1 MRFLPGCGKQ
11 IANVHGGRLI
21 TYKVIRITSHNES
34 ATTRLV
40 LEGKLAGA
48 CVDELDKCWRQASST
63 QAALLVDLTSVSF
76 IDDRGKQLLT
86 KMHENGT
93 KLVSTSLMTRC
104 LIEEIDGPCNSA

>member
-1 MRFLPGCGKQ
+1 MTFLLGCGKQ
-11 IANVHGGRLI
+11 IANVRGGRLI

-34 ATTRLV
+34 ATRRLV

-48 CVDELDKCWRQASST
+48 CVDELYKCWQQASST
-63 QAALLVDLTSVSF
+63 KAPLLIDLTSVSF

-86 KMHENGT
+86 KMYENGT

-104 LIEEIDGPCNSA
+104 LIKEIDGAV